1 MSKNIMHSRHDEYH
15 KLTRGERIGY
25 GMGDFAQNLVF
36 GTIGGFLAL
45 HMLTVNT
52 ISTAT
57 AGFIFLF
64 VRIINVFWDP
74 MVGTY
79 VDKRTSKAGKYRP
92 WLLRAGVPLVILSA
106 LLFAPIP
113 GVKGSVAFA
122 FIIYLALDLV
132 YSLVNIPY
140 GSLNASLT
148 RDPESI
154 DKLTSTRMML
164 ANSTNLLVYTLFPMF
179 VQMAAPKDRSLKD
192 TGFFGLEL
200 NLGNYT
206 DPSANYAWFGVYAI
220 YMIIGAVAL
229 FICYKC
235 TKERVVATA
244 EQTAN
249 VKTTDL
255 FHELRHNRP
264 LVILG
269 MFFMLAFTFMFFMN
283 TVNGF
288 FNQFVVGH
296 SEWMGAVGLVA
307 SIPGIA
313 FPVFW
318 PKLKKIFGKKGF
330 FHLFLAMFIVGEL
343 LTYVWSREG
352 MHDAL
357 WLAYIATFIKQ
368 WGLTS
373 ATGFMWALVPEV
385 IAYGELKSGKRNAAI
400 INAIM
405 GLFFKIGFTIGGA
418 IPLWLLAVYG
428 FNESGAV
435 QSASAIDGIIMTAVW
450 IPIALAAIS
459 MVIMQVY
466 PISDKHVTDINRQLD
481 EININFIYSG
491 ITFSVS
497 NLISKTLPIRQN
509 VLLVD
514 TKCVLPTVA
523 PLLTI
528 KISFLSGLHLFSAL
542 AATVSDK
549 YLTLSNNNSSSC
561 TSLADKSGMPLLI
574 VLGVRCSP
582 SVIFLV
588 TSMSLTILAV
598 FRDCSELPFSTIAS
612 TA

>member
-1 MSKNIMHSRHDEYH
+1 MSGNIMQSRHDEYH

-52 ISTAT
+52 ISTAA

-74 MVGTY
+74 MVGTF
-79 VDKRTSKAGKYRP
+79 VDKRSSKSGKYRP
-92 WLLRAGVPLVILSA
+92 WLLRAGIPLVILSA

-113 GVKGSVAFA
+113 EVRGSVPFA
-122 FIIYLALDLV
+122 FIVYFALDLV
-132 YSLVNIPY
+132 YSVVNIPY

-164 ANSTNLLVYTLFPMF
+164 ANSANLLVYTLFPMF
-179 VQMAAPKDRSLKD
+179 VQMAAPKDRSIKD

-206 DPSANYAWFGVYAI
+206 DPSAGYAWFGVYSV

-229 FICYKC
+229 LLCYKL
-235 TKERVVATA
+235 TKERVVATV
-244 EQTAN
+244 EQSAN
-249 VKTTDL
+249 VKATDL
-255 FHELRHNRP
+255 FLEMKNNRP

-269 MFFMLAFTFMFFMN
+269 IFFMLAFIFMFFMN

-307 SIPGIA
+307 SIPGIVL
-313 FPVFW
+313 PIFW
-318 PKLKKIFGKKGF
+318 SRLKKFFGKKGF
-330 FHLFLAMFIVGEL
+330 FHLFLGMFIVGEF
-343 LTYVWSREG
+343 LTYIWSLDG

-385 IAYGELKSGKRNAAI
+385 IAYGELRSGKRNAAI

-405 GLFFKIGFTIGGA
+405 GLFFKVGFTIGGA
-418 IPLWLLAVYG
+418 VPLWLLALYG
-428 FNESGAV
+428 FNEAGVHQHAN
-435 QSASAIDGIIMTAVW
+435 AIAGINMTAIW
-450 IPIALAAIS
+450 IPIFLAFVS
-459 MVIMQVY
+459 MIVIQLY
-466 PISDKHVTDINRQLD
+466 PISDENIADINRRLD
-481 EININFIYSG
+481 EIR
-491 ITFSVS
+491 V
-497 NLISKTLPIRQN
+497 
-509 VLLVD
+509 
-514 TKCVLPTVA
+514 
-523 PLLTI
+523 
-528 KISFLSGLHLFSAL
+528 
-542 AATVSDK
+542 
-549 YLTLSNNNSSSC
+549 
-561 TSLADKSGMPLLI
+561 
-574 VLGVRCSP
+574 
-582 SVIFLV
+582 
-588 TSMSLTILAV
+588 
-598 FRDCSELPFSTIAS
+598 
-612 TA
+612 

>member
-164 ANSTNLLVYTLFPMF
+164 ANSANLLVYTLFPMF

-206 DPSANYAWFGVYAI
+206 DPVS
-220 YMIIGAVAL
+220 
-229 FICYKC
+229 
-235 TKERVVATA
+235 
-244 EQTAN
+244 
-249 VKTTDL
+249 
-255 FHELRHNRP
+255 ELR
-264 LVILG
+264 LVRRVRHLYDHRRG
-269 MFFMLAFTFMFFMN
+269 
-283 TVNGF
+283 G
-288 FNQFVVGH
+288 
-296 SEWMGAVGLVA
+296 
-307 SIPGIA
+307 
-313 FPVFW
+313 PVY
-318 PKLKKIFGKKGF
+318 
-330 FHLFLAMFIVGEL
+330 L
-343 LTYVWSREG
+343 LQ
-352 MHDAL
+352 MHQRTRCRDRRA
-357 WLAYIATFIKQ
+357 
-368 WGLTS
+368 
-373 ATGFMWALVPEV
+373 
-385 IAYGELKSGKRNAAI
+385 
-400 INAIM
+400 
-405 GLFFKIGFTIGGA
+405 
-418 IPLWLLAVYG
+418 
-428 FNESGAV
+428 
-435 QSASAIDGIIMTAVW
+435 D
-450 IPIALAAIS
+450 
-459 MVIMQVY
+459 
-466 PISDKHVTDINRQLD
+466 RQ
-481 EININFIYSG
+481 
-491 ITFSVS
+491 
-497 NLISKTLPIRQN
+497 RQN
-509 VLLVD
+509 
-514 TKCVLPTVA
+514 
-523 PLLTI
+523 
-528 KISFLSGLHLFSAL
+528 
-542 AATVSDK
+542 
-549 YLTLSNNNSSSC
+549 Y
-561 TSLADKSGMPLLI
+561 
-574 VLGVRCSP
+574 R
-582 SVIFLV
+582 
-588 TSMSLTILAV
+588 
-598 FRDCSELPFSTIAS
+598 PFPRAQT
-612 TA
+612 